1 MKLYSQIEQIFRY
14 RLLSNKDIP
23 IYLKRMTNMG
33 KVDDVKKAELF
44 ALILNRLGEIEDE
57 ALILREVPQTI
68 EIASDFTRLEY
79 KGENVIAGN
88 GSDGDLNI
96 KEDGTEDITF
106 PCPDCD
112 MVAKSALGL
121 QSHSRKHK
129 KQV

>member
-23 IYLKRMTNMG
+23 LYLKRMTNMG

-57 ALILREVPQTI
+57 QANLPPDNILDLSPTPSKNLEKSATPAISTT
-68 EIASDFTRLEY
+68 SDVGIY
-79 KGENVIAGN
+79 A
-88 GSDGDLNI
+88 
-96 KEDGTEDITF
+96 
-106 PCPDCD
+106 CPDCD

-129 KQV
+129 KPVDVV

>member
-1 MKLYSQIEQIFRY
+1 MKLYTQIEQIFRY

-23 IYLKRMTNMG
+23 LYLKRMTNMG

-57 ALILREVPQTI
+57 QANLPLENVLEVPPTP
-68 EIASDFTRLEY
+68 T
-79 KGENVIAGN
+79 ENPLKSAFLATSTPSEVGIYA
-88 GSDGDLNI
+88 
-96 KEDGTEDITF
+96 
-106 PCPDCD
+106 CPDCD

-129 KQV
+129 KPVDVV

>member
-23 IYLKRMTNMG
+23 TYLKRMTNMG

-57 ALILREVPQTI
+57 ALVLREVPVPMP
-68 EIASDFTRLEY
+68 LP
-79 KGENVIAGN
+79 
-88 GSDGDLNI
+88 
-96 KEDGTEDITF
+96 EDIISGPKDAYGFVTPETVVGDGLKVDPTKEF
-106 PCPDCD
+106 KCPDCD

-129 KQV
+129 NTV